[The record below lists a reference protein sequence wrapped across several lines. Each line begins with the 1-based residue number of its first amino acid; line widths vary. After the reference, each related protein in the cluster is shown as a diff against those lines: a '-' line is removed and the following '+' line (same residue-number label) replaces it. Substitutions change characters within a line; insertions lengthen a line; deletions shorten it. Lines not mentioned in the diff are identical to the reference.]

1 MIGISG
7 ERINRKSADSCLL
20 VPMIKGTGCERPSCA
35 SLTGKSGS
43 RSPSTIGTNAS
54 VPGLRTG
61 TSLNTSL
68 DAERIAAVGTS

>member
-35 SLTGKSGS
+35 SLTG
-43 RSPSTIGTNAS
+43 
-54 VPGLRTG
+54 
-61 TSLNTSL
+61 
-68 DAERIAAVGTS
+68 